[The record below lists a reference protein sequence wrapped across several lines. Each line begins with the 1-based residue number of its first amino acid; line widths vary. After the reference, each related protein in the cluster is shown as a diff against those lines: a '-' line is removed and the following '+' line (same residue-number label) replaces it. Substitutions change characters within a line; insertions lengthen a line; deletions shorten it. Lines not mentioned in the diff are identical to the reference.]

1 MIRNY
6 LKLAWRNLLKD
17 RRFSLLNLLGLSVGL
32 ACALLIG
39 LWIAD
44 EYGMEKYNPNDD
56 RLYQVMNNNKTSN
69 GLRTGTNTPGVLAKA
84 LRDEFPEIQDAS
96 EVLPASWFND
106 PSTPSGVVAYR
117 DKKLNATPQFVDSNF
132 FHLFACPVLDGDRSR
147 LFADKKGVFLSSS
160 LADRIFG
167 TTRNLIGRVIHFD
180 NFDFTG
186 DYEIRGIFQPNPSN
200 ATEQPDLLFNFEL
213 AQEKRPGLKNWYN
226 SDPNTFVLL
235 KPHADLAAFN
245 KKFAHFWAAK
255 KGNKNGKDEY
265 PQIFL
270 SKFSDRYLYD
280 HYENGVQSGGRIV
293 YVKLFT
299 IIAIFILIIA
309 CINFMNLSTARAAH
323 RAKEVGIKKVVG
335 AGRGT
340 LILQYLGESVLLSV
354 ASLLIAL
361 TICQLSLP
369 LFNQITGKELTFHFS
384 PSILLALVAITLL
397 TGLFAGSYPAFYLS
411 AFRPVAVLKGTIKTS
426 LAELWARKG
435 LVVFQFTLSIVFI
448 AGVLIV
454 YRQVSYI
461 QSRDLGYDRDHVIDF
476 NIPIRFDSAY
486 LVHAA
491 SFVNELNNIPGV
503 VNAGTHSH
511 NLTGDHGAI
520 DGLKWPGKPADLNI
534 EFANIEI
541 GPNFLQTIGIKLK
554 AGRYYSQN
562 IDHEIIMNETA
573 IKAMGLKNPIG
584 TVIHFWDQSK
594 EIIGVAADF
603 NFESLYQPVK
613 PAFFWCHPVT
623 EYVSVRIKT
632 GAEAQTIAAIRKAYM
647 GFNPGMAFEYK
658 YLDESYRRLYS
669 SEIRIGILSRYFAGL
684 AILISCLGLFG
695 LAAFSASRRQK
706 ELGIRKVIGASVT
719 QLVYLVSKEFLWL
732 IAVAIVIAFPLAWL
746 GMNYWLN
753 EFYYRTPITADL
765 FWLTGTTVI
774 VITLLT
780 ISYQSISAAL
790 ANPVKSLRSE

>member
-1 MIRNY
+1 
-6 LKLAWRNLLKD
+6 
-17 RRFSLLNLLGLSVGL
+17 
-32 ACALLIG
+32 
-39 LWIAD
+39 
-44 EYGMEKYNPNDD
+44 
-56 RLYQVMNNNKTSN
+56 
-69 GLRTGTNTPGVLAKA
+69 
-84 LRDEFPEIQDAS
+84 
-96 EVLPASWFND
+96 
-106 PSTPSGVVAYR
+106 
-117 DKKLNATPQFVDSNF
+117 
-132 FHLFACPVLDGDRSR
+132 
-147 LFADKKGVFLSSS
+147 
-160 LADRIFG
+160 
-167 TTRNLIGRVIHFD
+167 
-180 NFDFTG
+180 
-186 DYEIRGIFQPNPSN
+186 
-200 ATEQPDLLFNFEL
+200 
-213 AQEKRPGLKNWYN
+213 
-226 SDPNTFVLL
+226 
-235 KPHADLAAFN
+235 
-245 KKFAHFWAAK
+245 
-255 KGNKNGKDEY
+255 
-265 PQIFL
+265 
-270 SKFSDRYLYD
+270 
-280 HYENGVQSGGRIV
+280 
-293 YVKLFT
+293 
-299 IIAIFILIIA
+299 
-309 CINFMNLSTARAAH
+309 
-323 RAKEVGIKKVVG
+323 
-335 AGRGT
+335 
-340 LILQYLGESVLLSV
+340 
-354 ASLLIAL
+354 
-361 TICQLSLP
+361 
-369 LFNQITGKELTFHFS
+369 
-384 PSILLALVAITLL
+384 
-397 TGLFAGSYPAFYLS
+397 
-411 AFRPVAVLKGTIKTS
+411 
-426 LAELWARKG
+426 
-435 LVVFQFTLSIVFI
+435 
-448 AGVLIV
+448 
-454 YRQVSYI
+454 
-461 QSRDLGYDRDHVIDF
+461 
-476 NIPIRFDSAY
+476 
-486 LVHAA
+486 
-491 SFVNELNNIPGV
+491 
-503 VNAGTHSH
+503 
-511 NLTGDHGAI
+511 
-520 DGLKWPGKPADLNI
+520 
-534 EFANIEI
+534 
-541 GPNFLQTIGIKLK
+541 LQTIGIKLK

>member
-17 RRFSLLNLLGLSVGL
+17 RQFSLLNLLGLSVGL

-56 RLYQVMNNNKTSN
+56 RLYQVMNNSKTSN
-69 GLRTGTNTPGVLAKA
+69 GLHTGSNTPGILARS
-84 LRDEFPEIQDAS
+84 LRTFFPEIQDAS

-106 PSTPSGVVAYR
+106 PSTPSGVVAYG

-132 FHLFACPVLDGDRSR
+132 FHLFTCPLLEGEGSR
-147 LFADKKGVFLSSS
+147 LFADKKGVFLSSEMAER
-160 LADRIFG
+160 LG
-167 TTRNLIGRVIHFD
+167 GPTQNLIGKVIHFD
-180 NFDFTG
+180 NYDFTG
-186 DYEIRGIFQPNPSN
+186 DYEIRGIFQSNPPN
-200 ATEQPDLLFNFEL
+200 ATEKPDLLFNFDL
-213 AQEKRPGLKNWYN
+213 ALEKRSGLKEWGN

-235 KPHADLAAFN
+235 KPHTDLAAFN
-245 KKFAHFWAAK
+245 RKVAHFWADK
-255 KGNKNGKDEY
+255 VGSKDQY

-293 YVKLFT
+293 YVKLFS

-335 AGRGT
+335 ASRGT
-340 LILQYLGESVLLSV
+340 LILQYLGESVLLSI
-354 ASLLIAL
+354 ASLLVAL
-361 TICQLSLP
+361 AICELLLP
-369 LFNQITGKELTFHFS
+369 VFNHITGKELTLHLS
-384 PSILLALVAITLL
+384 LSTLLALAGITLV

-411 AFRPVAVLKGTIKTS
+411 GFRPVAVLKGTIKTS
-426 LAELWARKG
+426 WAELWARKG
-435 LVVFQFTLSIVFI
+435 LVVFQFTLSVLFI

-461 QSRDLGYDRDHVIDF
+461 QSRDLGYNRDHVIDF
-476 NIPIRFDSAY
+476 SIPIQFDSAY

-503 VNAGTHSH
+503 VNAGSHSH
-511 NLTGDHGAI
+511 NLTGDHGGI
-520 DGLKWPGKPADLNI
+520 SGLKWPGKPADLNI
-534 EFANIEI
+534 DFANIEI
-541 GPNFLQTIGIKLK
+541 GPNFLQTVGIKLK
-554 AGRYYSQN
+554 AGRYFSQN
-562 IDHEIIMNETA
+562 MEHEIILNETA

-603 NFESLYQPVK
+603 NFESLYQRVK

-623 EYVSVRIKT
+623 NYVSVRVKT

-647 GFNPGMAFEYK
+647 SFNPGMTFEYK
-658 YLDESYRRLYS
+658 YLDESYQRLYT
-669 SEIRIGILSRYFAGL
+669 SEIRVGVLSRYFAGL
-684 AILISCLGLFG
+684 AVLISCLGLFG

-706 ELGIRKVIGASVT
+706 ELGIRKVVGASVT

-732 IAVAIVIAFPLAWL
+732 VALALAIAFPMAWL

-753 EFYYRTPITADL
+753 EFVYRTRITADL
-765 FWLTGTTVI
+765 FWLTGAAVI
-774 VITLLT
+774 GITLLT